1 MLSRHIRD
9 KKPSDSIRRRASV
22 PSRPIRCLK
31 HDETKKLGRI
41 PEKAGWK
48 GGKGAFPNCTDPII
62 PDFPTGYSG
71 FSAAEEYAGRRWKNC
86 DSMGG
91 GGREGKKR
99 IVASANCGLS
109 LFFFFSRGRKLEEKY
124 SARKIKV
131 KESPLLLS
139 CLLRRTKDF
148 CFYKEKMLEGLNLFC
163 NLNGIV
169 IKSREKEGGEAREK
183 TRRSWQARLS
193 TNRIV
198 VTNECNFLNSYFS
211 STLEYSRVHVSFLQL
226 EIFFIKPT
234 LFIIVLER
242 LRYTLV
248 AIQCFNSL
256 YLNLLCSSLDFN

>member
-1 MLSRHIRD
+1 M
-9 KKPSDSIRRRASV
+9 
-22 PSRPIRCLK
+22 
-31 HDETKKLGRI
+31 
-41 PEKAGWK
+41 
-48 GGKGAFPNCTDPII
+48 
-62 PDFPTGYSG
+62 
-71 FSAAEEYAGRRWKNC
+71 EELRF
-86 DSMGG
+86 DGG
-91 GGREGKKR
+91 GGGGGEREGKKR